1 MPSPPSPTPKSLQTL
16 AKSNVFLENLQ
27 NDHVY
32 IARNPLSY
40 MHALFHVSSMH
51 VGCSRAACKPLTPY
65 VFMGQRMYCI
75 SWSRIFFVCEIS
87 CFCFAPC
94 AFFSFSLFSR
104 AAAPRISIEKR
115 KRNQIL
121 KILLAL
127 SCLRKII
134 SVIMKGQ
141 A

>member
-1 MPSPPSPTPKSLQTL
+1 MYI
-16 AKSNVFLENLQ
+16 
-27 NDHVY
+27 Y

-40 MHALFHVSSMH
+40 MHICMLYFMFPRFLVSSMH

-94 AFFSFSLFSR
+94 AFFPFSLFSR
-104 AAAPRISIEKR
+104 AIAPRISIEKR

-121 KILLAL
+121 KILLAF

-134 SVIMKGQ
+134 SIIMKGQ